1 MPDSTKTVRAPAT
14 RVGTFA
20 PFGLLEQD
28 QETARQFLAQVADAG
43 IDYVCCGDHV
53 SFFGGSGFDG
63 LVQATA
69 LAMLHPTLPV
79 HVGVYLLPLRH
90 PVLVARQLADF
101 ARIAPGRLVFGVG
114 VGGEDRHEISVCGV
128 EPATRG
134 ERMPMSHVRRFDHVG
149 LTVADLD
156 VVTAFFVALGLEVE
170 GRTFVEGEFLDTV
183 CGIPGSR
190 TEIVMLKP
198 PGDGTRLELS
208 SFVRPDSV
216 PGSPAAMANEL
227 GLRNVAFEVNDLQA
241 AVDWASAEGYGLV
254 GGIGEYE
261 GAWRMAYV
269 RGPEGI
275 IVSLAER
282 IG

>member
-1 MPDSTKTVRAPAT
+1 
-14 RVGTFA
+14 
-20 PFGLLEQD
+20 
-28 QETARQFLAQVADAG
+28 
-43 IDYVCCGDHV
+43 
-53 SFFGGSGFDG
+53 
-63 LVQATA
+63 
-69 LAMLHPTLPV
+69 
-79 HVGVYLLPLRH
+79 
-90 PVLVARQLADF
+90 
-101 ARIAPGRLVFGVG
+101 
-114 VGGEDRHEISVCGV
+114 
-128 EPATRG
+128 
-134 ERMPMSHVRRFDHVG
+134 MSHVRRFGHVG

-170 GRTFVEGEFLDTV
+170 GRTFVEGEFSDTV

-198 PGDGTRLELS
+198 PGNGTRLS
-208 SFVRPDSV
+208 SRFVRPGSV

-241 AVDWASAEGYGLV
+241 AVDWAATGGYGLV

>member
-1 MPDSTKTVRAPAT
+1 MICT
-14 RVGTFA
+14 RTAAGAADGSAAWCAFA
-20 PFGLLEQD
+20 EVSQRDVLRTP
-28 QETARQFLAQVADAG
+28 TVADARS
-43 IDYVCCGDHV
+43 IRPRE
-53 SFFGGSGFDG
+53 DG
-63 LVQATA
+63 
-69 LAMLHPTLPV
+69 
-79 HVGVYLLPLRH
+79 
-90 PVLVARQLADF
+90 
-101 ARIAPGRLVFGVG
+101 
-114 VGGEDRHEISVCGV
+114 
-128 EPATRG
+128 
-134 ERMPMSHVRRFDHVG
+134 PMSHVRRFDHVG

-156 VVTAFFVALGLEVE
+156 VATAFFVALGLEVE

-183 CGIPGSR
+183 CGIPDSR

-198 PGDGTRLELS
+198 PGGGTRLELS
-208 SFVRPDSV
+208 SFVRPGSV

-241 AVDWASAEGYGLV
+241 AVDWAATEGYGLV

>member
-1 MPDSTKTVRAPAT
+1 
-14 RVGTFA
+14 
-20 PFGLLEQD
+20 
-28 QETARQFLAQVADAG
+28 
-43 IDYVCCGDHV
+43 
-53 SFFGGSGFDG
+53 
-63 LVQATA
+63 
-69 LAMLHPTLPV
+69 
-79 HVGVYLLPLRH
+79 
-90 PVLVARQLADF
+90 
-101 ARIAPGRLVFGVG
+101 
-114 VGGEDRHEISVCGV
+114 
-128 EPATRG
+128 
-134 ERMPMSHVRRFDHVG
+134 MSHVRRFDHVG
-149 LTVADLD
+149 LTVEDLD
-156 VVTAFFVALGLEVE
+156 VVAAFFVALGLEIE

-183 CGIPGSR
+183 CGIPDSR
-190 TEIVMLKP
+190 TETVMLKP
-198 PGDGTRLELS
+198 PDDGTRLELS

-241 AVDWASAEGYGLV
+241 AVDWAATERYGLV